1 MDRWNELADFYNGK
15 KILITG
21 HTGFKGAWITKI
33 LVMLGAEVTGYAL
46 NPPTEE
52 NLFDILELSS
62 EVDSVIGDIRDLKHL
77 KEVFD
82 RVNPELVL
90 HMAAQPLVRTSYE
103 QPVYTYE
110 TNVMGTVNILEC
122 IRLSK
127 SVKSFLNV
135 TTDKVYENKEI
146 DKGYVE
152 TDFLDG
158 YDQYSNT
165 KSCS

>member
-1 MDRWNELADFYNGK
+1 MDRWNELVDFYNGK

-90 HMAAQPLVRTSYE
+90 HMAALQQNHICVFLSYPRHIAE
-103 QPVYTYE
+103 KLFSRKQQH
-110 TNVMGTVNILEC
+110 
-122 IRLSK
+122 
-127 SVKSFLNV
+127 
-135 TTDKVYENKEI
+135 
-146 DKGYVE
+146 
-152 TDFLDG
+152 LDE
-158 YDQYSNT
+158 YNNP
-165 KSCS
+165 

>member
-62 EVDSVIGDIRDLKHL
+62 EVDSVIGDIRINL
-77 KEVFD
+77 
-82 RVNPELVL
+82 
-90 HMAAQPLVRTSYE
+90 T
-103 QPVYTYE
+103 
-110 TNVMGTVNILEC
+110 
-122 IRLSK
+122 
-127 SVKSFLNV
+127 
-135 TTDKVYENKEI
+135 
-146 DKGYVE
+146 
-152 TDFLDG
+152 
-158 YDQYSNT
+158 
-165 KSCS
+165 